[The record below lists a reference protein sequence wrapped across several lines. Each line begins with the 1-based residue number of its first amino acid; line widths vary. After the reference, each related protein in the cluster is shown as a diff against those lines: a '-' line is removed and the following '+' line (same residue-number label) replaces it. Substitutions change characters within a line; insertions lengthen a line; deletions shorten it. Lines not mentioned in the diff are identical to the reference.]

1 MIAARTP
8 MGAQAIS
15 IMTWLGEAELMRRL
29 REHRSAETGLAPQ
42 HVVNLFGIGAHEARG
57 EVQQYLVV
65 MEKLEGSLRTVL
77 DGYLAKGRQPPL
89 EQALRWLLET
99 AQGLAECHEANVVHS
114 DVKAANTLLSP
125 QRKAKIGDLG
135 AGRVTRSISAT
146 ASLAGSTNAGNAR
159 GSVLWLASEL
169 VDEPSSMPSKA
180 SDVYAW
186 AVMAWE
192 ILSCRLPYHGAD
204 GIVSSPRSSPSRSP
218 ALPTPRACGRARAY
232 ALSHAAHHHLTSTSP
247 LSPRSRRSCWTSTA
261 SRT

>member
-1 MIAARTP
+1 
-8 MGAQAIS
+8 
-15 IMTWLGEAELMRRL
+15 
-29 REHRSAETGLAPQ
+29 
-42 HVVNLFGIGAHEARG
+42 
-57 EVQQYLVV
+57 
-65 MEKLEGSLRTVL
+65 MERLEGSLRDVL

-89 EQALRWLLET
+89 EHALRWLLET
-99 AQGLAECHEANVVHS
+99 AQGVAECHEANVVHS
-114 DVKAANTLLSP
+114 DIKAANTLLSP
-125 QRKAKIGDLG
+125 RREAKIGDLG

-192 ILSCRLPYHGAD
+192 VLSCRLPYHGAD
-204 GIVSSPRSSPSRSP
+204 GIVSSPLV
-218 ALPTPRACGRARAY
+218 AQPRCQRRGRAGARARAHSQS
-232 ALSHAAHHHLTSTSP
+232 APAPPHPTRPA
-247 LSPRSRRSCWTSTA
+247 RSRRSCSTSTA